1 MYEWRTINAVLNQI
15 QAETEA
21 QTVAGLAEV
30 RQRGNLAFL
39 ETVRQTLRQTLPS
52 AQNATGVAGTPS
64 ETPTADPSPSC
75 ATAEPVAQLTVVFT
89 NGAEIVGLNELPK
102 QARRQQPVALELE
115 DADAL
120 SVTASYS
127 EDGIEIGAV
136 VSACRARLV
145 LGYPRE

>member
-21 QTVAGLAEV
+21 QTVSGLAEV

-39 ETVRQTLRQTLPS
+39 ETVRQTLRQALPS
-52 AQNATGVAGTPS
+52 AQNATGAAGTPS
-64 ETPTADPSPSC
+64 ETPTADLSPSC
-75 ATAEPVAQLTVVFT
+75 ATAEPVAELTLVFA
-89 NGAEIVGLNELPK
+89 NGAEIVGLSELPK

-115 DADAL
+115 EADAL
-120 SVTASYS
+120 SVTACYG
-127 EDGIEIGAV
+127 EDGIQIAAV